1 MAILLVGEFR
11 EHVTTALGDDALQ
24 RLLDA
29 AEAEIVRFVGDS
41 GTGAVTD
48 IRDGRGRFVTLSRPA
63 ASITS
68 ITEAHWST
76 DTVLAA
82 DDYLL
87 HPSGL
92 VIERL
97 PGGTHSRSHWHGRVT
112 VVYVPVDD
120 EAIRIAVQ
128 LDLVNLALNYSP
140 GAGMEV
146 IGSWTEQFNQA
157 VGANRG
163 EANAILSRL
172 DVGPSMVV
180 IG

>member
-1 MAILLVGEFR
+1 MAILDPGEFR
-11 EHVTTALGDDALQ
+11 EHVTTALEDDALQ

-29 AEAEIVRFVGDS
+29 AEAEIVRFAGEP
-41 GTGAVTD
+41 GAATD

-68 ITEAHWST
+68 ITETPWST
-76 DTVLAA
+76 GTTLAA

-87 HPSGL
+87 YPSGL

-112 VVYVPVDD
+112 VVYTPVDD
-120 EAIRIAVQ
+120 EAIRVGVQ

-163 EANAILSRL
+163 EADAILSRL